1 MLPRVAQTDGAD
13 EQTDRPR
20 EREGEGGGERI
31 HQLAVQRLLWRVF
44 KMVVLA
50 INCSFDFANLDC
62 HVSVPLSLSFS
73 LSLSMLL
80 SFCPSI
86 IMMRLSTG
94 KRQPAAASTS
104 SKAGIAHGA
113 AECGSRTKCDLLAKP
128 NNKLQKQLIGFN
140 VHLVCDWL

>member
-20 EREGEGGGERI
+20 ERGRERI

-62 HVSVPLSLSFS
+62 HVSVPLSLSVS
-73 LSLSMLL
+73 DSVYAPLL
-80 SFCPSI
+80 LPVDNYDEAVDW
-86 IMMRLSTG
+86 
-94 KRQPAAASTS
+94 QAAASTS